1 MDFLKKGNCIKK
13 VAVMGFCMGGALS
26 IAASVR
32 LKNLD
37 GAVCF
42 YGIRSPDIARPLDIK
57 IPIQLHFGLLD
68 ENKGFSD
75 PEAAYTPEQELKNAN
90 KKL

>member
-1 MDFLKKGNCIKK
+1 MDFLKEENCIKK
-13 VAVMGFCMGGALS
+13 VVMGYGGALS

-37 GAVCF
+37 EAVCF
-42 YGIRSPDIARPLDIK
+42 YSIPSPDIARPLDIK

-75 PEAAYTPEQELKNAN
+75 PVGCQ
-90 KKL
+90 